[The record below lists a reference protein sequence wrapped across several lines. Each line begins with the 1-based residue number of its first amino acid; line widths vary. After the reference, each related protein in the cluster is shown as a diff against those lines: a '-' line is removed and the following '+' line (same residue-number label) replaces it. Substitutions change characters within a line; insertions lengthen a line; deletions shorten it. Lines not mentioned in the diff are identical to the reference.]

1 MTAKPDGTGSYELSQ
16 PLFPVRCLER
26 HLPLS
31 LSDVDYCE
39 LIGWVVDASA
49 ETIDESRRRRP
60 ISEFSNSKE

>member
-1 MTAKPDGTGSYELSQ
+1 MTAKPDGIGSYKQSQ
-16 PLFPVRCLER
+16 PLFPVRCLEM

-49 ETIDESRRRRP
+49 ETIDES
-60 ISEFSNSKE
+60 